1 MLVTFCEAGGLFGH
15 SKRTLSWQTKL
26 HRSTRAAAMIAF
38 FAALLF
44 ARALAAGNLARA
56 DGQPQG
62 ERFVCT
68 AVPAGAD
75 LSCPVDTDNRVQSA
89 SPQEDEF
96 RSTIVQLRE
105 TVLQQRETIAS
116 QQGTIKELNSKL
128 SRCEAAAHDARDSK
142 WRGGARRKDY
152 GKNTMGDL
160 PRDPVETIEQLGK
173 TMQGLKDRL
182 ENLEVRK
189 DAIIVLVGRRC
200 INESVL

>member
-1 MLVTFCEAGGLFGH
+1 
-15 SKRTLSWQTKL
+15 
-26 HRSTRAAAMIAF
+26 MIAF
-38 FAALLF
+38 FAALLC
-44 ARALAAGNLARA
+44 ARAAGTLVAA

-89 SPQEDEF
+89 SPQEDEY

-105 TVLQQRETIAS
+105 TVLQQRETISS
-116 QQGTIKELNSKL
+116 QQFTIKELNSKL
-128 SRCEAAAHDARDSK
+128 SRCEAATHDARDSK
-142 WRGGARRKDY
+142 WRGSARRKDF

-160 PRDPVETIEQLGK
+160 PRDPTETIEQLGK

-189 DAIIVLVGRRC
+189 DAL
-200 INESVL
+200 SVTLLGNMIFMNVS

>member
-1 MLVTFCEAGGLFGH
+1 
-15 SKRTLSWQTKL
+15 
-26 HRSTRAAAMIAF
+26 MIALL
-38 FAALLF
+38 AALLC
-44 ARALAAGNLARA
+44 ARALTAGTLAVA

-62 ERFVCT
+62 ERFLCT
-68 AVPAGAD
+68 AVPAGTD

-105 TVLQQRETIAS
+105 TVLQQKETIAS
-116 QQGTIKELNSKL
+116 HQGTIKELNSKL
-128 SRCEAAAHDARDSK
+128 SRCEAAAQDARDSK
-142 WRGGARRKDY
+142 WRGGARRKDF

-189 DAIIVLVGRRC
+189 NALNVFIGKKKNSFNEFVLQILG
-200 INESVL
+200 N

>member
-1 MLVTFCEAGGLFGH
+1 MTNKLN
-15 SKRTLSWQTKL
+15 RLS
-26 HRSTRAAAMIAF
+26 RAAAMIAF
-38 FAALLF
+38 FAALLC
-44 ARALAAGNLARA
+44 ARALAAGNLALA

-128 SRCEAAAHDARDSK
+128 SRCETAAHDARDSK
-142 WRGGARRKDY
+142 WRGSARRKEY

-160 PRDPVETIEQLGK
+160 PRDPAETIEHLGK

-189 DAIIVLVGRRC
+189 DALSV
-200 INESVL
+200 INEFVIKKKI